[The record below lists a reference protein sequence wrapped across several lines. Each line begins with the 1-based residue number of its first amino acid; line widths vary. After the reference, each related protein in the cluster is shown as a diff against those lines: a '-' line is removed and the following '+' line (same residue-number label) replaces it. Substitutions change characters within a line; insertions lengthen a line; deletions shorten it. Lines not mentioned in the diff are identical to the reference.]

1 MKMKCSG
8 LVVSFGLLI
17 GLFFV
22 GFNFSASAQSND
34 LKSEGSPILKI
45 DEGKTN
51 VIKTESGYQ
60 LYRNGLPY
68 YVKGVG
74 GDVNLDLA
82 VQIGANSIRT
92 WGIDNAQQILDD
104 AQKHGMTVM
113 LGLWLQHERHGFD
126 YNNTEKVKIQ
136 LEHFKRVIDKFKSH
150 PALLMWGIGNE
161 LDLQYTNTNCW
172 YAVQDIAKYAHEV
185 DPNHPTSTVTAGLD
199 SMEVQLIKQ
208 RAPDIDIYCVNTY
221 GDIAGVP
228 ANISRFGWTGPYMI
242 TEWGV
247 NGYWESPKTAW
258 DVSIEQTSTEK
269 KQVFFD
275 RYNNYIKPNQNYCL
289 GSYAFL
295 WGAKQEYT
303 ETWFGLF
310 SKDNLPTEP
319 IDALEMVFKNKPTE
333 SATPTI
339 VSLTVDNK
347 KALDNIHT
355 KAGVTY
361 AASVNAML
369 GVDMQTNV
377 KDSSNKILY
386 NWKILAESTDKKS
399 GGDKEEEA
407 VELNG
412 LIKSKKSNNI
422 KFRAPVQEGAYRI
435 FVSAFYNGKVAYAN
449 IPFYVDKRTEQDGQA
464 RFIQVKKQSMSDFK

>member
-1 MKMKCSG
+1 MNKQSCRILLATLLGVG
-8 LVVSFGLLI
+8 LICLNSLDA
-17 GLFFV
+17 
-22 GFNFSASAQSND
+22 FSQT
-34 LKSEGSPILKI
+34 K
-45 DEGKTN
+45 
-51 VIKTESGYQ
+51 VIKTDSGYQ
-60 LYRNGLPY
+60 LYHNGQPY
-68 YVKGVG
+68 YVNGLG
-74 GDVNLDLA
+74 GEVNLDLA
-82 VQIGANSIRT
+82 VKIGGNSIRT
-92 WGIDNAQQILDD
+92 WGIDNAQQVLDD
-104 AQKHGMTVM
+104 AQKRGLTVM
-113 LGLWLQHERHGFD
+113 LGFWLQHERHGFD
-126 YNNTEKVKIQ
+126 YNNAEKVKTQ
-136 LEHFKRVIDKFKSH
+136 LEHFKKMIDKFKNH

-172 YAVQDIAKYAHEV
+172 NAVQDIAKYAHEV

-208 RAPDIDIYCVNTY
+208 RCPDIDIYCVNTY

-247 NGYWESPKTAW
+247 NGYWESPKTTW

-269 KQVFFD
+269 KQVFYD

-310 SKDNLPTEP
+310 TKDNLPTEP
-319 IDALEMVFKNKPTE
+319 VDALEMVFKNQAPELT
-333 SATPTI
+333 APTI
-339 VSLTVDNK
+339 VSLIVDNK
-347 KALDNIHT
+347 KAFDNIHA
-355 KAGVTY
+355 KAGEMYT
-361 AASVNAML
+361 ASVNAL
-369 GVDMQTNV
+369 IGINMQANV

-412 LIKSKKSNNI
+412 LIKSKKSNDI
-422 KFRAPVQEGAYRI
+422 KFRAPLQEGAYRI

-449 IPFYVDKRTEQDGQA
+449 IPFYVDKRSEQDGQA